1 MRYFATW
8 KGNGKMI
15 NIKCEICGEPAYS
28 HTRSGLQTKGRK
40 TRLCK
45 QCDKKVIADIKKA
58 TQNELKKLKKALGGD
73 ITIEIK
79 L

>member
-1 MRYFATW
+1 MT
-8 KGNGKMI
+8 

-45 QCDKKVIADIKKA
+45 QCDKKAIATIKKVEQD
-58 TQNELKKLKKALGGD
+58 TLKKLKKALGGD
-73 ITIEIK
+73 IKIDIK
-79 L
+79 F